1 MEYYDD
7 EMIDNEFEN
16 FLNKDKSLAQK
27 RRNDVVKALR
37 KRRIAHSYSLFAF
50 TGWYNNLHQYSKN
63 KIHCS
68 CPMCTAKTNTKSY
81 KSRGP
86 VCSMRGVRPTL
97 TNKRYGKKYY
107 KISDMRKID
116 RLNYVDE

>member
-1 MEYYDD
+1 MDYFEEDFNV
-7 EMIDNEFEN
+7 DNFEN
-16 FLNKDKSLAQK
+16 FLKKDKSLANK
-27 RRNDVVKALR
+27 RYHDVTKALR
-37 KRRIAHSYSLFAF
+37 KRRIAQSYSLFAF

-86 VCSMRGVRPTL
+86 VDSMRGVRPTL

-116 RLNYVDE
+116 RLNYDEE